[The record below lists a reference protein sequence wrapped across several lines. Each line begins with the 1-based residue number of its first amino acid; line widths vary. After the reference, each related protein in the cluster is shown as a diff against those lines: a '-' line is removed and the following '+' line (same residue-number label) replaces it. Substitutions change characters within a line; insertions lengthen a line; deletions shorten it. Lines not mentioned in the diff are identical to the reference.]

1 MNQPADSCCAHQLV
15 LLFAFSILG
24 LLDIAAAVDAFCICA
39 TALTRYV
46 ACASVEYF
54 IVAAPMLPKGLIL
67 AKKRVSS
74 YSSGSFALKLSA
86 FV

>member
-24 LLDIAAAVDAFCICA
+24 LLHIAAAVDAFCIHVFA

-46 ACASVEYF
+46 DCASVEYIMHIF
-54 IVAAPMLPKGLIL
+54 GKEAGQ
-67 AKKRVSS
+67 
-74 YSSGSFALKLSA
+74 
-86 FV
+86 